1 MEVICYAQVAF
12 SFCVERFC
20 VGTLNVGTLKGTG
33 SSSPYREAAER
44 INVQRINVPT
54 LVLNPVRLIAAK
66 RDGEALSADEL
77 TAFVNAYTDGTV
89 PDYQMSAFLMAAY
102 LNGLTDGEAA
112 ALTEAMLH
120 SGAHIDLSG
129 VPGTKVGKHSTG
141 GVGDKVSLILVPLV
155 ASCGVPVAK
164 LSGRGLGHTGGT
176 LDKLE
181 AIPGFQTALSV
192 DEYRQQV
199 ADLGCVIAGQTG
211 DVAPADKKLYALRD
225 VTATVDSVPLIAAS
239 IMSKKLA
246 EGNDA
251 LVLDVKCG
259 RGAFMKT
266 EAEARRLAETMVAIG
281 AEHDVPATAVM
292 TTMDVPLGR
301 AVGNWPEVAE
311 ALACLRGEHDQTPLM
326 AIVRAL
332 AGEMIARGGQADTA
346 ASGRDQAQAAL
357 DNGTALDCFRRLVE
371 RQGGDPGVIDDP
383 SAHPDHDPIATIR
396 APANASGVVADL
408 DALAIGHTAVAL
420 GAGRR
425 TKEEEVDPVAGL
437 SGLKK
442 PGDPIAPGDPLARLH
457 ASERSSLEGVRA
469 AVRAA
474 YTFAARPPDAAPPVR
489 ARYSAAGWTTAESG
503 GG

>member
-1 MEVICYAQVAF
+1 M
-12 SFCVERFC
+12 
-20 VGTLNVGTLKGTG
+20 
-33 SSSPYREAAER
+33 
-44 INVQRINVPT
+44 
-54 LVLNPVRLIAAK
+54 LNPVRLIAAK
-66 RDGEALSADEL
+66 RDGELLSADDL
-77 TAFVNAYTDGTV
+77 TAFVDAYTDGTV

-102 LNGLTDGEAA
+102 LNGLSDAEAA
-112 ALTEAMLH
+112 ALTEAMLD
-120 SGAHIDLSG
+120 SGTHIDLSD
-129 VPGTKVGKHSTG
+129 VSGTKVGKHSTG

-192 DEYRQQV
+192 AQYRQQV

-211 DVAPADKKLYALRD
+211 TVAPADKKLYALRD

-311 ALACLRGEHDQTPLM
+311 AIACLRAEHDDTPLM
-326 AIVRAL
+326 TIVRAL
-332 AGEMIARGGQADTA
+332 AGEMIALGGRAETA
-346 ASGRDQAQAAL
+346 EAGRARAQHAIESGEAL
-357 DNGTALDCFRRLVE
+357 DRLRQLVE
-371 RQGGDPGVIDDP
+371 RQGGDPHVIDDP
-383 SAHPDHDPIATIR
+383 SARPDSDPVATIR
-396 APANASGVVADL
+396 VPDDASGVVADL
-408 DALAIGHTAVAL
+408 DALALGHAAVDL

-425 TKEEEVDPVAGL
+425 MKEDDVDPVAGF
-437 SGLKK
+437 SALKTV
-442 PGDPIAPGDPLARLH
+442 GDPIEPGAPLACVH
-457 ASERSSLEGVRA
+457 TSDPSTVDAVRA
-469 AVRAA
+469 AVRDA
-474 YTFAARPPDAAPPVR
+474 YTFAETPPERRPPVR
-489 ARYSAAGWTTAESG
+489 ARYSTDGWTDVDA
-503 GG
+503 

>member
-1 MEVICYAQVAF
+1 M
-12 SFCVERFC
+12 
-20 VGTLNVGTLKGTG
+20 
-33 SSSPYREAAER
+33 
-44 INVQRINVPT
+44 
-54 LVLNPVRLIAAK
+54 LNPVRLIAAK
-66 RDGEALSADEL
+66 RDGEALSADDV
-77 TAFVNAYTDGTV
+77 TALVEAYTDGTV

-112 ALTEAMLH
+112 ALTEAMLQ
-120 SGAHIDLSG
+120 SGSHIDLSG

-181 AIPGFQTALSV
+181 AIPGFRTALSIK
-192 DEYRQQV
+192 EYRRQV
-199 ADLGCVIAGQTG
+199 VDLGGVIAGQTG
-211 DVAPADKKLYALRD
+211 DVAPADRKLYALRD

-281 AEHDVPATAVM
+281 AEHGVSATAVM

-311 ALACLRGEHDQTPLM
+311 AVACLRGEHGDTSLM
-326 AIVRAL
+326 TIVRAL
-332 AGEMIARGGQADTA
+332 AGEMVVLGGRADTVEEGVETA
-346 ASGRDQAQAAL
+346 QKRIDSGAAL
-357 DNGTALDCFRRLVE
+357 DRFRQLVAA
-371 RQGGDPGVIDDP
+371 QGGDPQVIDDP
-383 SAHPDHDPIATIR
+383 SGRPDSAPVTTIR
-396 APANASGVVADL
+396 ASEETSGIVVDL
-408 DALAIGHTAVAL
+408 DALVLGHAAVDL

-425 TKEEEVDPVAGL
+425 TKEDDVDPVAGF
-437 SGLKK
+437 SALKTV
-442 PGDPIAPGDPLARLH
+442 GDPVEPGAPLARVH
-457 ASERSSLEGVRA
+457 TSDPSTIEGVRA
-469 AVRAA
+469 AVREA
-474 YTFAARPPDAAPPVR
+474 YTVAEEVPDRFPPVR
-489 ARYSAAGWTTAESG
+489 ARYTVDGWTDAGTG
-503 GG
+503 QD